1 MGRLFNEPKDKADIL
16 NRQYES
22 VFTQENQEHVSCP
35 PGTTLSSMSEICVT
49 KEDVEKLLRKTN
61 SVKALGPECISGRI
75 LKECYVQLNWLQS

>member
-35 PGTTLSSMSEICVT
+35 PGTTRSIIHVGDLCHQRGCREVAAQNQFSEGFRT
-49 KEDVEKLLRKTN
+49 
-61 SVKALGPECISGRI
+61 
-75 LKECYVQLNWLQS
+75 